1 LVGMP
6 EGRVLQLW
14 RWPVKSMAG
23 ERVRSTRVDGRG
35 AGGDRTHAVL
45 HHHKG
50 EWKPLTARE
59 APRLLAWRAAYPF
72 APDAG
77 LHPERPPYALVTAPD
92 RERTYNWDDPRLR
105 TALSEDLGRDVR
117 LRRDAAGIQDLER
130 SLLITTEATRAAL
143 AHELGTELDLRRFR
157 TNLHVE
163 LDAPAWAEHEWEGGT
178 VRFAGG
184 VVLRL
189 LHPCVRCAIPTR
201 DPETQ
206 RKWPELLRHLDARH
220 ATLFGMN
227 ARVLQAGRIAVGE
240 TLQIIRAT
248 GTPQPGR

>member
-1 LVGMP
+1 MP
-6 EGRVLQLW
+6 EGRVLQVW

-23 ERVRSTRVDGRG
+23 ERVRSTRVDARG

-77 LHPERPPYALVTAPD
+77 LHPEQPPYAMVTAPGGT
-92 RERTYNWDDPRLR
+92 RSYSWNDPRLR
-105 TALSEDLGRDVR
+105 IALGEDLGRPVQ
-117 LRRDAAGIQDLER
+117 LRRDVAGIQDLER

-143 AHELGTELDLRRFR
+143 AEELGAELDLRRFR
-157 TNLHVE
+157 SNLHLE
-163 LDAPAWAEHEWEGGT
+163 LDAPAWAEHEWEGAT

-201 DPETQ
+201 DPDTQ
-206 RKWPELLRHLDARH
+206 QKWPELLRHLDAH
-220 ATLFGMN
+220 HQTLFGVN
-227 ARVLQAGRIAVGE
+227 ARVMQAGRIAAGE
-240 TLQIIRAT
+240 AVQIAV
-248 GTPQPGR
+248 

>member
-1 LVGMP
+1 MP

-23 ERVRSTRVDGRG
+23 ERVRSTRVDPRG

-59 APRLLAWRAAYPF
+59 APRLLAWGAAYPF

-92 RERTYNWDDPRLR
+92 GTHTYNWDDPRLR

-117 LRRDAAGIQDLER
+117 LRRDVAGIQDLER
-130 SLLITTEATRAAL
+130 SLLITTESTRAAL
-143 AHELGTELDLRRFR
+143 ARELGTELDLRRFR
-157 TNLHVE
+157 PNLHVE
-163 LDAPAWAEHEWEGGT
+163 LDAPAWAEHEWEGAT
-178 VRFAGG
+178 VRLAGG

-201 DPETQ
+201 DPATQ
-206 RKWPELLRHLDARH
+206 EKWPGLLRHLDAHH
-220 ATLFGMN
+220 ATLFGIN

-240 TLQIIRAT
+240 TFEVI
-248 GTPQPGR
+248 GTTAPSSSGR